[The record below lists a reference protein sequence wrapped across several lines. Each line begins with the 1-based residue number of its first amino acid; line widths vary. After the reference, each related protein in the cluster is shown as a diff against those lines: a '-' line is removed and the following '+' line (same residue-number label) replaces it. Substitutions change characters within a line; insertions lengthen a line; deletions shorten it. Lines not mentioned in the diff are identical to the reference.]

1 MMFRECGGSPVPSE
15 GRQRLLGARGFTL
28 LEVLVS
34 LALVSLLAAVLL
46 QVMTLGLRAQRASQL
61 RTQALEVAGNLL
73 QDFTREEGMRLAA
86 GRRTGTQGPFRYEVV
101 VEPQYALPLEGRPEI
116 RVACYLVRITVAWE
130 EQGRPR
136 SLALTTLR
144 TAAQRG

>member
-1 MMFRECGGSPVPSE
+1 MCQERAIQSVRSRLS
-15 GRQRLLGARGFTL
+15 RQLRGAQGFTL

-34 LALVSLLAAVLL
+34 LALMSLLAAVLL
-46 QVMTLGLRAQRASQL
+46 QVMTLGLKSQRSSRMQL
-61 RTQALEVAGNLL
+61 QALEVAGNLL

-86 GRRTGTQGPFRYEVV
+86 GRRTGTQGPFVYELV

-116 RVACYLVRITVAWE
+116 QVACYLVRLTISWQ

-136 SLALTTLR
+136 RLALTTLR
-144 TAAQRG
+144 TQVQRG